1 MTAKSP
7 RMANRITTVSAWTA
21 HGLAWV
27 VGVWFL
33 LAPTY
38 QGTSGTLLPD
48 GSTEVT
54 RHTATLVEEN
64 GLIAVS
70 SLLVPVL
77 VTYIR
82 VGDHT
87 SCRARAGKTQ
97 NTTLVS
103 RRGSPLIV
111 YAGDLLHWHD
121 LSASCARAF
130 CCSRRRLLGSSRRVA
145 ETALP
150 AAHAP
155 RSPVVPR

>member
-77 VTYIR
+77 VTYIPLAAIHL
-82 VGDHT
+82 VEPG
-87 SCRARAGKTQ
+87 RAKRK
-97 NTTLVS
+97 
-103 RRGSPLIV
+103 I
-111 YAGDLLHWHD
+111 LLWFPAVALLLLCMLAIFSIGMIYLPVALALFVAAVAD
-121 LSASCARAF
+121 
-130 CCSRRRLLGSSRRVA
+130 SRRRTA
-145 ETALP
+145 E
-150 AAHAP
+150 
-155 RSPVVPR
+155 

>member
-21 HGLAWV
+21 HGLAWI

-77 VTYIR
+77 VTYIPLAAI
-82 VGDHT
+82 H
-87 SCRARAGKTQ
+87 
-97 NTTLVS
+97 LVKPGQAK
-103 RRGSPLIV
+103 RKI
-111 YAGDLLHWHD
+111 LLWFPAVALLLLCMLAIFSIGMIYLPVALALFVAAVAD
-121 LSASCARAF
+121 
-130 CCSRRRLLGSSRRVA
+130 SRRRTA
-145 ETALP
+145 E
-150 AAHAP
+150 
-155 RSPVVPR
+155 